1 MDKLSYNIERSENRM
16 KKGSWNSANLEFVQ
30 ESNRSLVLN
39 VLRNKGP
46 ISRADI
52 SKTTGLSPTTVGYAI
67 SNLLENNLAKET
79 GAGVSNGG
87 KRPIL
92 VEFNPKGRHIIALL
106 VNEFKITYA
115 ITDLNADLEMMEEV
129 DLKGSKGDEA
139 VDILINTIGQV
150 LQKAVRSDMNPL
162 GISIGISGIVNSKT
176 GEVLYSANLH
186 WNHLKLKNI
195 LEKQFTMDIFVIHDM
210 NAAVYG
216 EKFYRPDINVSNLLY
231 VMIGKRIGAGMIIDN
246 KIFEG
251 HNGSAL
257 EFGHMSINTVDRKC
271 QCGNYGCITE
281 YVSELSVIEKM
292 AEEIRKGRKT
302 SFNGADIT
310 IDAMIQG
317 VAQGDALATE
327 IVREA
332 AFNLSV
338 GITNLVN
345 LFNPEMIVITGEG
358 LVTSEYYFQ
367 ELKENVFKMAL
378 KTATADLIISRGL
391 VEQPFLKGLAA
402 IAIEANFELPQVQ
415 IE

>member
-1 MDKLSYNIERSENRM
+1 M
-16 KKGSWNSANLEFVQ
+16 KKSLWNSANLEFVQ

-39 VLRNKGP
+39 VLRSKGP

-52 SKTTGLSPTTVGYAI
+52 SKITGLSPTTVGYAI
-67 SNLLENNLAKET
+67 NNLLEHNLAKET
-79 GAGVSNGG
+79 GTGVSNGG

-115 ITDLNADLEMMEEV
+115 ITDLNADLEMMEEI
-129 DLKGSKGDEA
+129 DLKGSKGEEA
-139 VDILINTIGQV
+139 VGILIGAIGDV
-150 LQKAVRSDMNPL
+150 LQKAVWAHMNPL

-186 WNHLKLKNI
+186 WNHLKLKSI
-195 LEKQFTMDIFVIHDM
+195 LEERFAMDVFVINDM

-216 EKFYRPDINVSNLLY
+216 EKFYRPDIHVSNLLY

-257 EFGHMSINTVDRKC
+257 EFGHMSINMADRKC
-271 QCGNYGCITE
+271 RCGNYGCITE

-292 AEEIRKGRKT
+292 AEEIRKGRET
-302 SFNGADIT
+302 SLNGDNTT
-310 IDAMIQG
+310 IEAMIQG
-317 VAQGDALATE
+317 VAQGDVLATE
-327 IVREA
+327 IVKEA

-378 KTATADLIISRGL
+378 KTATDDLIISRGL
-391 VEQPFLKGLAA
+391 VEQPFLKGIAA

-415 IE
+415 VE